1 MFVRAGSIIPEAP
14 VMMFAEESK
23 WDNLDIV
30 VYPGADAEFVLY
42 EDEGDNY
49 NYEKGM
55 YSTIKFKW
63 NDKTRTLT
71 IDRRQGEYPGMLTTR
86 KFNIK
91 VVGGAE
97 KTIDYNG
104 RKVSIKG

>member
-1 MFVRAGSIIPEAP
+1 MFIKAGTILPLAP
-14 VMMFAEESK
+14 VVQYAEQSK
-23 WDNLDIV
+23 WTELEIII
-30 VYPGADAEFVLY
+30 YPGADGSFTLY

-49 NYEKGM
+49 NYEKGL

-63 NDKTRTLT
+63 NDKARTLT
-71 IDRRQGEYPGMLTTR
+71 IDRRQEEYPGMLTTR